1 MHILISSE
9 TPIDKSGYGVQTL
22 NMIKMFSK
30 MGHNITVIGWNL
42 IGFDIK
48 KYTFG
53 EIVLLHDF
61 DIAGNFTSEELALM
75 KQVGYYPAL
84 HKKFP
89 VMFNP
94 KNIFEQ
100 IIRTEKIDVIIFHQD
115 IFVLQLKQKL
125 SKPTICCLPVHHD
138 PIDYLSQKVLKF
150 IDINVGL
157 CDFGVKKLKE
167 ISKNYCVKIPL
178 TINTDIMKYTG
189 KTHNEQY
196 NLPKDKFICL
206 IVSDNYSKSNRKA
219 FDLQILAF
227 KKLHE
232 KYPETYLYMHTQKK
246 GGVNLL
252 EYLKELPESSYG
264 FVDQEKHKQA
274 GFSITDMANIY
285 KSCNVLL
292 NASKAEGFGI
302 PIIEAQSCGCS
313 VLTNNFSSMKELT
326 VNGICCEQKKLIKS
340 KSAKSFWSCPNVDK
354 MAEALIKM
362 YEWTKEEKIIN
373 KLNGI
378 KYTKNFTEQNI
389 YEKWENLLNLNKV
402 KRQ

>member
-9 TPIDKSGYGVQTL
+9 TPIDKSGYAIQTL

-30 MGHNITVIGWNL
+30 MGHKITVIGWNL

-53 EIVLLHDF
+53 EIVLLQDF
-61 DIAGNFTSEELALM
+61 DIAGNFTSEELSLM
-75 KQVGYYPAL
+75 RQISYYPAL
-84 HKKFP
+84 NKKFP
-89 VMFNP
+89 GLFDP
-94 KNIFEQ
+94 KIKFEQ
-100 IIRTEKIDVIIFHQD
+100 IIRAEKIDVIVFHQD

-125 SKPTICCLPVHHD
+125 SKPTICCLPVHYD
-138 PIDYLSQKVLKF
+138 PIDYLTQKVLKF
-150 IDINVGL
+150 IDVNVGL
-157 CDFGVKKLKE
+157 CDFGIEKMKE
-167 ISKNYCVKIPL
+167 ISKNECVKIPL
-178 TINTDIMKYTG
+178 SINIDVMKYSD
-189 KTHNEQY
+189 KTHNALY
-196 NLPKDKFICL
+196 NLPENKFICL
-206 IVSDNYSKSNRKA
+206 IVSDNYCKSNRKA

-232 KYPETYLYMHTQKK
+232 KYPDSYLYLHTQKK

-252 EYLKELPESSYG
+252 DYLKGLPETSYG

-274 GFSITDMANIY
+274 GFSIYDMANIY
-285 KSCNVLL
+285 RSCNILL

-302 PIIEAQSCGCS
+302 PIIEAQACGCS

-326 VNGICCEQKKLIKS
+326 VNGICCDQKELTEIKT
-340 KSAKSFWSCPNVDK
+340 AKSFWSCPDVDK
-354 MAEALIKM
+354 MSEALIKI
-362 YEWTKEEKIIN
+362 YEWTKEERIIN

-378 KYTKNFTEQNI
+378 KYAKNFTEQNI
-389 YEKWENLLNLNKV
+389 YEKWENLLNNI